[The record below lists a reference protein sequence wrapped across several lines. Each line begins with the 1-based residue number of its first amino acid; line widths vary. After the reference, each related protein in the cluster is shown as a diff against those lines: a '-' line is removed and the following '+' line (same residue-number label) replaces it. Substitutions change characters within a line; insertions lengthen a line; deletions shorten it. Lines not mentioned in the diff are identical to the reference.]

1 MTMKK
6 VMILSALLLSSSAI
20 ADERAEIMA
29 NNCAGCHGTDGIVE
43 NSALISIAGLK
54 ADVFIQTMQ
63 DFRNN
68 ERDSTIMRNVALAL
82 SDDEIAAMAKYFE
95 ALPTGEEK

>member
-1 MTMKK
+1 MKK
-6 VMILSALLLSSSAI
+6 VMILSALLLSSSAL

-54 ADVFIQTMQ
+54 ADVFIQTMK
-63 DFRNN
+63 DFRSD
-68 ERDSTIMRNVALAL
+68 ERSSTIMRNVALAL
-82 SDDEIAAMAKYFE
+82 TDDEISAMAQYFE
-95 ALPTGEEK
+95 TLPTGEEK

>member
-6 VMILSALLLSSSAI
+6 VMILSALLLSSSAF

-29 NNCAGCHGTDGIVE
+29 NNCAGCHGTDGVVE

-54 ADVFIQTMQ
+54 ADVFIQTMN
-63 DFRNN
+63 DFRSN
-68 ERDSTIMRNVALAL
+68 ERSSTIMRNVALAL
-82 SDDEIAAMAKYFE
+82 TDDEIAAMAKYFE
-95 ALPTGEEK
+95 SLPTGEEK

>member
-1 MTMKK
+1 MKK
-6 VMILSALLLSSSAI
+6 VMILSALLLSSSAF

-68 ERDSTIMRNVALAL
+68 ERASTIMRNVPLAL
-82 SDDEIAAMAKYFE
+82 SGDEIAAMA
-95 ALPTGEEK
+95 